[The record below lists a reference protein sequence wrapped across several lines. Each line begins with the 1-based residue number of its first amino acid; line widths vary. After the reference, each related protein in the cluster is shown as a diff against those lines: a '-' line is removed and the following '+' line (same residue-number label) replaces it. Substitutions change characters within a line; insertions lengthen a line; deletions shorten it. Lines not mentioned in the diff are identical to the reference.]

1 MRRGKPMR
9 FLKLV
14 LLFCAILIL
23 PDTSYS
29 SLESKY
35 VSTSAVTVVGDWTPA
50 GYFILDGPIFDR
62 EIFENIWIDRDVKYV
77 LTEEGL
83 NKDRLRFH
91 EIVFYEIIRRPNGVI
106 TIHFLLNRYPGVWRK
121 APLFPQSKRLRC
133 DVGYIY
139 GPRFW

>member
-1 MRRGKPMR
+1 MRLGKPMR

-14 LLFCAILIL
+14 LLFCLVL
-23 PDTSYS
+23 LFPSVLHS

-35 VSTSAVTVVGDWTPA
+35 VSTSAVTVVGDWSPA
-50 GYFILDGPIFDR
+50 GYFIHDGPNFTR
-62 EIFENIWIDRDVKYV
+62 EIYENVWIDKDIKYV

-91 EIVFYEIIRRPNGVI
+91 RVISYEINRRPDGTKI
-106 TIHFLLNRYPGVWRK
+106 IHFLLNRYPGIWRK
-121 APLFPQSKRLRC
+121 SPLFPQSKRLRC